1 MNSGVPILIRESRMN
16 NKSYNWMKGY
26 YKFQLF
32 KEIVIP
38 VIERDQKNSNETT
51 IGTTRVNMSSYDIY
65 D

>member
-1 MNSGVPILIRESRMN
+1 MNTGVPVLIRENRMN

-26 YKFQLF
+26 YQFQLF

-38 VIERDQKNSNETT
+38 VIERNQKNNN
-51 IGTTRVNMSSYDIY
+51 GTTRVNYDIY

>member
-1 MNSGVPILIRESRMN
+1 MLIRENRMN

-26 YKFQLF
+26 YQFQLF

-38 VIERDQKNSNETT
+38 VIERNQKNNN
-51 IGTTRVNMSSYDIY
+51 GTTRVNYDIY

>member
-1 MNSGVPILIRESRMN
+1 MNSGVLVLMKESRMN

-38 VIERDQKNSNETT
+38 VIERNQKNNETYEST
-51 IGTTRVNMSSYDIY
+51 TGTTSVNYDIY

>member
-1 MNSGVPILIRESRMN
+1 MN

-38 VIERDQKNSNETT
+38 VIERNQKNMENITETT
-51 IGTTRVNMSSYDIY
+51 SETTRVNYDIY

>member
-1 MNSGVPILIRESRMN
+1 MNTGIPILIRENRMN

-26 YKFQLF
+26 YQFQLF

-38 VIERDQKNSNETT
+38 VMERNQKNSDTT
-51 IGTTRVNMSSYDIY
+51 KVRYDIY

>member
-1 MNSGVPILIRESRMN
+1 MLIRENRMN

-38 VIERDQKNSNETT
+38 VIERNQKNNNE
-51 IGTTRVNMSSYDIY
+51 TTRVNYDIY

>member
-1 MNSGVPILIRESRMN
+1 MLIRENRMN

-26 YKFQLF
+26 YQFQLF

-38 VIERDQKNSNETT
+38 VMERNQKNMENTIETT
-51 IGTTRVNMSSYDIY
+51 TETTSVNYDIY